1 MFSRVSIQVNMPT
14 VASKKRTTPIL
25 ITTSKN
31 IFGSSFQSSSLYT
44 ISPKNSAHKTATAA
58 ASVGVNI
65 PENIPPSSITGVKS
79 ARKDL

>member
-1 MFSRVSIQVNMPT
+1 MLT

-25 ITTSKN
+25 ITTLKN
-31 IFGSSFQSSSLYT
+31 IFGSSFQLSSLCT
-44 ISPKNSAHKTATAA
+44 MSPKNSAHKTATAA

-65 PENIPPSSITGVKS
+65 PENIPPSSITGGNG